1 MSGLAFGG
9 ASATIRIASS
19 EPIPL
24 VFDGVQ
30 LGKIDGRF
38 DITGK
43 RGSHENDIQVEVPSM
58 TLDVPSG
65 SANRDVQDLGEVEG
79 VRVGRVRAD
88 EFTVESLD
96 APNDDAEVAGAQR
109 PVTIPTI
116 VAVHLGQDV
125 EVRRGTDLDV
135 RLEGRAKVTLAST
148 VRVSGQIRLLHG
160 SLDVQGKPFDIEA
173 GTVTFVEADPTN
185 PQVVLTAGWT
195 APDGTRIFA
204 DFVGPLKTGKVTL
217 RSEPARPQNEL
228 VALIM
233 FGTTDQQDNNGVSQG
248 ESIGVAAGGVATQPL
263 NQALGGVNHALD
275 KLGLAG
281 GISTKV
287 DTSTPNPRPEVE
299 VQIARDISLQ
309 VAWVLGAPPPD
320 TPDTTLVTLDWRF
333 LRKWA
338 LEATFGDAATS
349 ILDLV
354 WQHRY

>member
-1 MSGLAFGG
+1 
-9 ASATIRIASS
+9 
-19 EPIPL
+19 
-24 VFDGVQ
+24 
-30 LGKIDGRF
+30 
-38 DITGK
+38 
-43 RGSHENDIQVEVPSM
+43 
-58 TLDVPSG
+58 
-65 SANRDVQDLGEVEG
+65 
-79 VRVGRVRAD
+79 
-88 EFTVESLD
+88 
-96 APNDDAEVAGAQR
+96 
-109 PVTIPTI
+109 

-125 EVRRGTDLDV
+125 EVRKGTDLDV
-135 RLEGRAKVTLAST
+135 RLEGGAKVTLAST
-148 VRVSGQIRLLHG
+148 VRVSGQIRLVHG
-160 SLDVQGKPFDIEA
+160 SLDVQGKPFEIEA